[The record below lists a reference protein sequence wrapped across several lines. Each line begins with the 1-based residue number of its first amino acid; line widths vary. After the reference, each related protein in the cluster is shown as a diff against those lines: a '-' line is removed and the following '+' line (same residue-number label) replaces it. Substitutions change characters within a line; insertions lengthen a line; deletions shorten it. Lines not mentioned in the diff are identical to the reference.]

1 MHATRFARAI
11 AVTAFLVAFTP
22 VARAQIIPT
31 QCPIKPGSVGGPG
44 AIVGTVS
51 DTSLVPLDS
60 VDVLILSGRQQTLS
74 ANGAFRLDKLKPGE
88 YQLSARRL
96 GYLPQMRAVT
106 VGDNGGVTAFCLVP
120 SAQTLAPVVTS
131 APRLGLSGVIADTAF
146 GIVPGA
152 EITVLG
158 GSGQAVSDSAGIFFV
173 PVKPGRYMVR
183 VKRAGFE
190 SKMVSVTVPTDS
202 GRKILVWLM
211 PATRAA
217 APAREEWNVYD
228 LKLRLDTMVH
238 ARSKIF
244 TREDINN
251 FAPTDVRQLA
261 QTGAATYVDDGCFA
275 VIDGGPDSMPMWALK
290 PEDLEMLEVYS
301 KKPTRNAQ
309 TSIIANT
316 RRRLPVPGANCSLQI
331 FAWLRK

>member
-1 MHATRFARAI
+1 MHHAMFARAAWI
-11 AVTAFLVAFTP
+11 AASVAAVASFANGQTP
-22 VARAQIIPT
+22 AS
-31 QCPIKPGSVGGPG
+31 CPIRSGSAGGPG
-44 AIVGTVS
+44 TIVGTVN
-51 DTSLVPLDS
+51 DTSIVALDS
-60 VDVLILSGRQQTLS
+60 VTVYIMSTKQQTLS
-74 ANGAFRLDKLKPGE
+74 TNGVFRFDKLKPAE

-96 GYLPQMRAVT
+96 GYLPQTRTVT
-106 VGDNGGVTAFCLVP
+106 VGVDGGVAAFCLVP
-120 SAQTLAPVVTS
+120 STQTLAPVVTS
-131 APRLGLSGVIADTAF
+131 APRGGLSGVIADTAF

-158 GSGQAVSDSAGIFFV
+158 GSERAVSDSTGIFFV

-190 SKMVSVTVPTDS
+190 SKMVSVTVPRDS

-217 APAREEWNVYD
+217 AAREEWNAFD

-238 ARSKIF
+238 ARSRIF

-251 FAPTDVRQLA
+251 FGATDVRQLA
-261 QTGAATYVDDGCFA
+261 QAGATSYVDDGCFA
-275 VIDGGPDSMPMWALK
+275 VIDGGPDSIPMWALK

-301 KKPTRNAQ
+301 AKPRRFAL
-309 TSIIANT
+309 TSINPNN

-331 FAWLRK
+331 YAWLRK